1 MYVQWMIKIKYDS
14 PFLLHRNFE
23 KQYESVYS
31 KDENAILN
39 LNVLEDFLIRNDL
52 GMMKDWRNQ
61 VVLNLTSIE
70 IE

>member
-52 GMMKDWRNQ
+52 RMMKDWRNQ